1 MSNIQEEAVSKITAA
16 LPLLLTSL
24 EISEI
29 TNIILLIIGIVS
41 SIIST
46 SFTIWKWYIKSMHDK
61 KITIEEIEEL
71 NNDLRNIKIKRL
83 KKPLVPTM
91 KEEEKRKRE

>member
-1 MSNIQEEAVSKITAA
+1 MSNVKEEAISKITA
-16 LPLLLTSL
+16 LIPLMLTSL

-29 TNIILLIIGIVS
+29 TNIILLIVGIVS

-46 SFTIWKWYIKSMHDK
+46 SFTIWKWYVKALHDK

-71 NNDLRNIKIKRL
+71 
-83 KKPLVPTM
+83 
-91 KEEEKRKRE
+91 EESITTKGKRK